1 MANSRK
7 VFQDPKGPYQTTKQG
22 DRQRTPSPK
31 FQTPSMAGSLNSQC
45 FPIVYDGRY
54 SPPPPHFGYAHPHDI
69 AYDYTGANLSPPY
82 LYSPTYCPPGFSPPQ
97 SPYFPQQ
104 NMIFQGN
111 PKPFYN
117 MDLPVN
123 DDYYNSVMGN
133 SAYVQSVQQKPVTM
147 VTEAPK
153 PREQPKS
160 KDYREAPKAPISP
173 EEIKYTSFQKL
184 LHGIE
189 TIVES
194 HDAYIFGD
202 YVIKSIISNDL
213 RKKFYKF
220 MSQKK
225 FTETQID
232 ALFYDRKV
240 INTLANR
247 LDLPTVIDIFS
258 SRQQYDKLLKQF
270 KAIFSDSSIY
280 KIEDL
285 ERCHDIMKLSKFKDT
300 VNMEDGRTI
309 SLLSFRITVSEQ
321 SLILN
326 LYVSTNGPSTI
337 PLGFFTKEEDYIISN
352 GNGKYTLYYPGAFE
366 ANRNSDHNIDDMI
379 SKIINTPSNRT
390 IMFGVDY
397 DTIIQRLF
405 KDTTE
410 PQTYD
415 FKTSATTSS
424 HFTITN
430 GPVMKPC
437 AKCSV
442 PFVKNSSY
450 AVTKCCGE
458 AYHFDCLLQNYL
470 ERNRRVS
477 FNCSK
482 EGCTTHNTHDVGS
495 KNVEILMILCGLL
508 Y

>member
-7 VFQDPKGPYQTTKQG
+7 VFQDPYGPYQTT
-22 DRQRTPSPK
+22 RQRTPSPN
-31 FQTPSMAGSLNSQC
+31 FQTPSMSGSMNSQG
-45 FPIVYDGRY
+45 FPFVYDGRY
-54 SPPPPHFGYAHPHDI
+54 SPPPPSPFGFPHPHGV
-69 AYDYTGANLSPPY
+69 AYYTGATQCLFY
-82 LYSPTYCPPGFSPPQ
+82 PPGFSPPH
-97 SPYFPQQ
+97 SPYFSPQT
-104 NMIFQGN
+104 MHDGN
-111 PKPFYN
+111 YNPEMGIPVYLQPQPQPQPQPATKQPSEMRSNTPK
-117 MDLPVN
+117 
-123 DDYYNSVMGN
+123 G
-133 SAYVQSVQQKPVTM
+133 
-147 VTEAPK
+147 
-153 PREQPKS
+153 
-160 KDYREAPKAPISP
+160 REAPKGRETIDAPKVQISP

-189 TIVES
+189 SIVES
-194 HDAYIFGD
+194 HDAYIFGK
-202 YVIKSIISNDL
+202 YVIDSLRCNDM

-225 FTETQID
+225 FDANQTN

-247 LDLPTVIDIFS
+247 LDLPTIMDILCS
-258 SRQQYDKLLKQF
+258 QQQYDKLLKQI
-270 KAIFSDSSIY
+270 KAMFSDSSIY

-309 SLLSFRITVSEQ
+309 SLLSYRITVCEKP
-321 SLILN
+321 LVLN
-326 LYVSTNGPSTI
+326 LYVSTKGPSTI

-352 GNGKYTLYYPGAFE
+352 GNGKYVLYYPGAFE
-366 ANRNSDHNIDDMI
+366 ANRNSDHNIDRII
-379 SKIINTPSNRT
+379 SEIIDTPSNST

-397 DTIIQRLF
+397 DKHLPGLF
-405 KDTTE
+405 KDSKTTTE

-415 FKTSATTSS
+415 FKTSASTSS

-430 GPVMKPC
+430 GPIMKPC

-482 EGCTTHNTHDVGS
+482 EGCTTHNTLDVGS
-495 KNVEILMILCGLL
+495 KNVEILMILSGFL